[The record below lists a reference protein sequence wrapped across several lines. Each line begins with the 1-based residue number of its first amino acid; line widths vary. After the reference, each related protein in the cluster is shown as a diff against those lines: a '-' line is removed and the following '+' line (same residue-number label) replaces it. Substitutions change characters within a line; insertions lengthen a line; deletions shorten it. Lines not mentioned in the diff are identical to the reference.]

1 MIMTLTFSERMK
13 ELLEQGVAASK
24 DFALKAGAKAQDL
37 GERGILILEVKQLE
51 GQAQKLLSRL
61 GNEVYRAFAER
72 EQDSVSKDMP
82 EIERIMTE
90 IAKVRDAIDQK
101 ETELRNR
108 RA

>member
-1 MIMTLTFSERMK
+1 MTLTFSERMK